1 MRSSMFSISLV
12 TGLLAASPAW
22 AADPAPSTSAPVTDP
37 MPSTSPPAAP
47 AAAAP
52 SAEAPAAPPVEAEE
66 ERTANNALYLEGL
79 GPGLLYSVN
88 YDRTFGDFAGRVG
101 FGYISVSAS
110 AGSSDG
116 TTQASASA
124 SIFTIPITLSYL
136 GIGSKKNMLEL
147 GAGATILHAGAG
159 ATTIN
164 TNSSSTANGSATLV
178 LPDVIVG
185 YRFQPPHG
193 GFLFRAGLSPIIFPG
208 SSLPVLPWPYVALGG
223 TF

>member
-1 MRSSMFSISLV
+1 MFSISLV
-12 TGLLAASPAW
+12 TGLLAASSAW
-22 AADPAPSTSAPVTDP
+22 AADPV
-37 MPSTSPPAAP
+37 PSTSPPAAP

-52 SAEAPAAPPVEAEE
+52 SAEAPAPAPPVEAEE

-101 FGYISVSAS
+101 FGYISVSVTAT
-110 AGSSDG
+110 SSTG
-116 TTQASASA
+116 AEQSSASA
-124 SIFTIPITLSYL
+124 SIFTIPLTLSYL
-136 GIGSKKNMLEL
+136 GIGTKKNMLEL
-147 GAGATILHAGAG
+147 GLGATILHAGAG

-164 TNSSSTANGSATLV
+164 TSSSSTANGSATLV
-178 LPDVIVG
+178 LPDAIVG

-193 GFLFRAGLSPIIFPG
+193 GFLFRAGLSPIIFASG
-208 SSLPVLPWPYVALGG
+208 SLPVLPWPYVALGG